1 MRRLRQKPFIR
12 HLVSESSI
20 SSKDL
25 IWPVFIVEGHNQRQ
39 KINSMPFIYRYSTDS
54 LIKELDSLMK
64 YDLQAIALF
73 PQIEEDLKD
82 EEGTG
87 SYNNN
92 SLICRAIKEIKGSFP
107 DLGIIVDIA
116 LDPFTSHGHDGILKE
131 GKIENDETLKVLK
144 KQALVYAD
152 AGCDILAPS
161 DMMDGRVG
169 IIREALENSGMHETL
184 IMSYSAKYASSF
196 YGPFRDAIKANKL
209 SKLKDKKTY
218 QMDFANSNEAMQ
230 EIALDIREG
239 ADMIIIKPG
248 MPYLDVIY
256 RAKKEF
262 QIPTFAYQVSGEYSM
277 ILSLS
282 GKTRNRD
289 IILESLH
296 SFKRAGADGILSYF
310 APIILKSL

>member
-1 MRRLRQKPFIR
+1 MHLDNAQKLNIIDNCKNNYYQSF
-12 HLVSESSI
+12 
-20 SSKDL
+20 
-25 IWPVFIVEGHNQRQ
+25 G
-39 KINSMPFIYRYSTDS
+39 
-54 LIKELDSLMK
+54 K
-64 YDLQAIALF
+64 Y
-73 PQIEEDLKD
+73 
-82 EEGTG
+82 
-87 SYNNN
+87 
-92 SLICRAIKEIKGSFP
+92 
-107 DLGIIVDIA
+107 
-116 LDPFTSHGHDGILKE
+116 
-131 GKIENDETLKVLK
+131 KVLRVETIDGFK
-144 KQALVYAD
+144 FFFDENKWLM
-152 AGCDILAPS
+152 IRPS
-161 DMMDGRVG
+161 GTEPVLRTYS
-169 IIREALENSGMHETL
+169 EAET
-184 IMSYSAKYASSF
+184 
-196 YGPFRDAIKANKL
+196 
-209 SKLKDKKTY
+209 
-218 QMDFANSNEAMQ
+218 Q